1 MRPHVV
7 ILPILLSI
15 ASTSLAGQEAQRQAP
30 RPFTVERVG
39 TGEPMILIPGL
50 LSSGEVWTTTIERY
64 KARYD
69 MHVLTLAGFGGGPAP
84 DGAFLPVVRDA
95 VIAYIRDT
103 GLKRPIV
110 VGHSLGGFLAFW
122 IATTVPDQVGAVIA
136 VDGVPYLGALMNP
149 TATPDAARPQ
159 AEQLRALYASFTPQ
173 QLRAQSQMS
182 LAGMITSPADVERAL
197 GWVDRS
203 DPRAA
208 GQAMFEML
216 TTDLREAVGAI
227 GAPVL
232 LVGAAEF
239 ARDEATQQRV
249 RAAYEA
255 QVARVKTRTVTLA
268 TTARHFIMLDAPDAL
283 WSAMDTFLA
292 AQPRPVAQ

>member
-1 MRPHVV
+1 MRAHIA
-7 ILPILLSI
+7 ILPILLCT
-15 ASTSLAGQEAQRQAP
+15 STVSAAGQDAARPAP
-30 RPFTVERVG
+30 RPFTVQRVG
-39 TGEPMILIPGL
+39 TGEPMILLPGL
-50 LSSGEVWTTTIERY
+50 LSSGDVWTTTVERY

-84 DGAFLPVVRDA
+84 EGAFLPVVRDA
-95 VIAYIRDT
+95 VIAYIRESH
-103 GLKRPIV
+103 LKRPII

-122 IATTVPDQVGAVIA
+122 IASTAPDQVGAVIA

-182 LAGMITSPADVERAL
+182 LTGMITSPADVERAL

-203 DPRAA
+203 DARVA
-208 GQAMFEML
+208 GQAVFEMM
-216 TTDLREAVGAI
+216 TTDLRDTVGSI
-227 GAPVL
+227 SAPVL

-239 ARDEATQQRV
+239 AKDEATQQRV
-249 RAAYEA
+249 RTAYEA

-268 TTARHFIMLDAPDAL
+268 TTARHFIMLDAPDVL
-283 WSAMDTFLA
+283 WAAMDAFLA
-292 AQPRPVAQ
+292 SRPRPVAQ

>member
-7 ILPILLSI
+7 ILPILLCLSSI
-15 ASTSLAGQEAQRQAP
+15 DAAGQAAARSSP
-30 RPFTVERVG
+30 HPFTVERVG

-50 LSSGEVWTTTIERY
+50 LSSGEVWTTTVERY

-122 IATTVPDQVGAVIA
+122 IAATAPDQVGAVIA

-182 LAGMITSPADVERAL
+182 LAGMITSQADVERAL

-208 GQAMFEML
+208 GQAVFEML
-216 TTDLREAVGAI
+216 TTDLRDAVGAI
-227 GAPVL
+227 VAPVL

-268 TTARHFIMLDAPDAL
+268 ATSRHFIMLDAPGTL
-283 WSAMDTFLA
+283 WAAMDAFMA
-292 AQPRPVAQ
+292 ARPRLVAQ